1 VTIAASIPP
10 ADMLAPPPDFR
21 YVGLEAGPR
30 VQLGLVA
37 GLAGVAATSFA
48 TAAFGMRGMLI
59 AAAGALATSIALRGA
74 GLRNGRLGGWLMH
87 GVPMAIVPWGILVEP
102 AERARVLRW
111 AGVARVDAQTIY
123 GKDTGTPTSRWS
135 VVTVETPRE
144 KLSGRAPGAVP
155 IERLLVHHE
164 AYARESSHVMALDL
178 NGEIAGEG
186 PTEPEFSQV
195 LAAAR
200 AWLVGAPASQRLGL
214 PAGGYRSAA
223 AAHAS
228 PEAVAELRAVL
239 RDRTAK
245 RIDPRA
251 FAAVLAAEL
260 GAKDLAEDLV
270 KLEQCPHPL
279 IAAVAK
285 TAARK
290 LGTDSPTGDLEEVAP
305 FLMAQDVEALEA
317 WAAAR

>member
-1 VTIAASIPP
+1 MTIASTPST
-10 ADMLAPPPDFR
+10 DMLAPPPDFR

-30 VQLGLVA
+30 LQIGLIAGLVSA
-37 GLAGVAATSFA
+37 GA
-48 TAAFGMRGMLI
+48 TAAATAAYGSRGLVV
-59 AAAGALATSIALRGA
+59 AAAGALAASLALRGA
-74 GLRNGRLGGWLMH
+74 GLRGGWLAR
-87 GVPMAIVPWGILVEP
+87 GVAMAIVPWGILVEP
-102 AERARVLRW
+102 DDHSRVLRW

-123 GKDTGTPTSRWS
+123 GKDTGTSTSRWS

-164 AYARESSHVMALDL
+164 AYARESAHVMALDL
-178 NGEIAGEG
+178 NGDEASEG
-186 PTEPEFSQV
+186 PTEPELAQV

-200 AWLVGAPASQRLGL
+200 AWIVGAPASQRLGL
-214 PAGGYRSAA
+214 PAAGYRNAA
-223 AAHAS
+223 AKKAS

-245 RIDPRA
+245 RVDPRA

-260 GAKDLAEDLV
+260 GATELAEDLV
-270 KLEQCPHPL
+270 ALVQCPNPL

-290 LGTDSPTGDLEEVAP
+290 LGSGSAIGDLDEVAP
-305 FLMAQDVEALEA
+305 FLMGQDVEALERWGA
-317 WAAAR
+317 EG